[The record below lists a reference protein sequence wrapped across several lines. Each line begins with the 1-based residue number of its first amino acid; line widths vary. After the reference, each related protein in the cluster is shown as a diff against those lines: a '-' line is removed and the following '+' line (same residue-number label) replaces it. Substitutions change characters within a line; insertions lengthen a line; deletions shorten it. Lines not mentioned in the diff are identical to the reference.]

1 MSRLRIVLAA
11 GERRRRLNNSVVY
24 AQLLFNAQRS
34 PVVYGLEE
42 CEAYVRDVVEHAS
55 PDETLF
61 HAIQLNSPARRNAL
75 RPPHQ
80 ETRTTLMCS
89 WHASS
94 RTVRSRKRSKRFSER
109 TPIRI

>member
-11 GERRRRLNNSVVY
+11 GERQRRLNNSVVY

-34 PVVYGLEE
+34 PVVYGLKE

-75 RPPHQ
+75 R
-80 ETRTTLMCS
+80 
-89 WHASS
+89 HARLPRGDVGFVGVGLRLVMQRLREAS
-94 RTVRSRKRSKRFSER
+94 RHLQV
-109 TPIRI
+109 